1 LKSITTSS
9 DKFCPLPFTHISST
23 NDGNYRVCC
32 YSEETAIPKADGT
45 AFNIRRDSV
54 VEVWNSDFYK
64 QLRTDLLNGV
74 ENSACS
80 TCWKHEA
87 SGVYS
92 KRQQSLAELKD
103 FYTHGVTEP
112 VPTLLDI
119 KVGSLCN
126 LKCITCYPG
135 ASSQHQ
141 AEVEQW
147 RKDGDEVPGLI
158 KMFDARLQ
166 KLDIDIR
173 DYNPKTVN
181 VETFINN
188 LDPSLRIAKELSL
201 VGGEPL
207 VNPLAQAIIEHC
219 VVNGYAK
226 NMMLTMI
233 TNLTNINTKMLD
245 NLSAFKHPMIMVSYD
260 HIDYKKFGFIRYPA
274 DYKQFY
280 LNLKVLMQNPKIELK
295 LSTTISIFNVFD
307 LPDIF
312 NHFEHLSQRY
322 PRRFIINTQYVMY
335 PNYFSIAYLTQ
346 EQKDNIV
353 ATVTNFVK
361 RFKDYKIFKD
371 NPDML
376 QLVQSIGNYMNTE
389 VTDYD
394 EVVAERNRVLELYDR
409 TRNTNFVELFPQ
421 LSH

>member
-1 LKSITTSS
+1 MSKY
-9 DKFCPLPFTHISST
+9 CPLPFIHISST

-32 YSEETAIPKADGT
+32 YSEETAIPKTDGT
-45 AFNIRRDSV
+45 AYNMRRDSV

-64 QLRTDLLNGV
+64 QLRNDLSNGV

-87 SGVYS
+87 DGVYS
-92 KRQQSLAELKD
+92 KRQQTLEELKG
-103 FYTHGVTEP
+103 FYTEGVTEL
-112 VPTLLDI
+112 VPTMLDI

-141 AEVEQW
+141 AEAEQW
-147 RKDGDEVPGLI
+147 KKDGEEVPGLI

-166 KLDIDIR
+166 KLDIDIKS
-173 DYNPKTVN
+173 YNPKTIDIPK
-181 VETFINN
+181 FISN
-188 LDPSLRIAKELSL
+188 LDPSLRVAKELSL

-233 TNLTNINTKMLD
+233 TNLTTINTKILD
-245 NLSAFKHPMIMVSYD
+245 HLSAFKHPMIMVSYD
-260 HIDYKKFGFIRYPA
+260 HIDFKKFGFIRHPA
-274 DYKQFY
+274 NYKNFY
-280 LNLKVLMQNPKIELK
+280 LNLKVLMRHTKIEIK

-307 LPDIF
+307 LADIF

-322 PRRFIINTQYVMY
+322 SKRFIINTQYVMY
-335 PNYFSIAYLTQ
+335 PNYFSIQYLTQ
-346 EQKDNIV
+346 EQKDTIIKQ
-353 ATVTNFVK
+353 VTNFID
-361 RFKDYKIFKD
+361 RFKNYKIFAD

-389 VTDYD
+389 VDDYE
-394 EVVAERNRVLELYDR
+394 EVISERTRVLELYDR
-409 TRNTNFVELFPQ
+409 TRKTDFRGLFPQ
-421 LSH
+421 LA